1 MFQKALLT
9 LDRSPFSAAAIA
21 RVADVAQNEVIVLEV
36 LDSVAEILG
45 RAGPAFEV
53 PGDIA
58 ERLRASERDEVEQR
72 LEGAAQQLRDAGIEK
87 VSTLVGSGKPGPEI
101 VKAAAD
107 EGCDVIVMS
116 THGRTGLQRAM
127 LGSVANYVVHN
138 VENAAVLL
146 VRPSG

>member
-1 MFQKALLT
+1 M
-9 LDRSPFSAAAIA
+9 
-21 RVADVAQNEVIVLEV
+21 
-36 LDSVAEILG
+36 
-45 RAGPAFEV
+45 